1 MKKKIKKKSKF
12 IFRNKE
18 FVSFRAM
25 KTYAYFNMGVG
36 VEEKG
41 YELTNDE
48 ILKEYELIK
57 QKRRLLCRK
66 TYDKKQRDRKNSINQ
81 SIVKMDVQTSNSN
94 SAKSTQEKRYT

>member
-1 MKKKIKKKSKF
+1 MKKKNKF

-25 KTYAYFNMGVG
+25 KTHAYFNMGVG

-48 ILKEYELIK
+48 ILKEYELIR
-57 QKRRLLCRK
+57 QKRRLLCIK
-66 TYDKKQRDRKNSINQ
+66 TYDKEENDKKEFEKKQLKLFNDG
-81 SIVKMDVQTSNSN
+81 
-94 SAKSTQEKRYT
+94 

>member
-1 MKKKIKKKSKF
+1 MKKRTKKRSKF

-25 KTYAYFNMGVG
+25 KTFAYFNMGVG

-41 YELTNDE
+41 CELANDE

-57 QKRRLLCRK
+57 QERRLLCRK
-66 TYDKKQRDRKNSINQ
+66 TYDKEENDKKWIEKQQLNLFD
-81 SIVKMDVQTSNSN
+81 T
-94 SAKSTQEKRYT
+94 

>member
-1 MKKKIKKKSKF
+1 MKKKNRY

-18 FVSFRAM
+18 FISFKAM

-48 ILKEYELIK
+48 IFKEYELIK
-57 QKRRLLCRK
+57 QERRLLCRK
-66 TYDKKQRDRKNSINQ
+66 IYDKEENDKKESEKKQLKLFD
-81 SIVKMDVQTSNSN
+81 DG
-94 SAKSTQEKRYT
+94 